1 MTIELREQL
10 PSPDDFLRLFR
21 TVGWTTDAG
30 GDRLIRAIG
39 SSWHAVCAFD
49 GDRLVAMGRTISD
62 GAIHALIVD
71 VIVDPDYQGQGLGRE
86 VMRQL
91 ISRCDR
97 AGIEMTQLFAARG
110 KAAFYE
116 RLGFAARAAEA
127 PGMELQRG

>member
-21 TVGWTTDAG
+21 AVGWTTNAG
-30 GDRLIRAIG
+30 GDRLIRAIE
-39 SSWHAVCAFD
+39 SSWHAVCAFE

-71 VIVDPDYQGQGLGRE
+71 VIVDPDYQGLGLGRE
-86 VMRQL
+86 VMRRL
-91 ISRCDR
+91 ISRCDE

-110 KAAFYE
+110 KAPFYE
-116 RLGFAARAAEA
+116 RLGFTARAAEA
-127 PGMELQRG
+127 PGMERRRV